1 MRPGQNDR
9 QDGNARELAPTLT
22 KPSRARLLLAVLL
35 AGLLGAPLLLGLGC
49 AKAPWVDRTV
59 VTEDVN
65 GVWLGFMAR
74 PNGEPMVNGQVRLEL
89 QQRASKVTGSVYASS
104 SWVGSR

>member
-1 MRPGQNDR
+1 MDVSAHATAYQFIIDR
-9 QDGNARELAPTLT
+9 AVAMMTHYDM
-22 KPSRARLLLAVLL
+22 RARITTRLALALSLAVC
-35 AGLLGAPLLLGLGC
+35 LGC
-49 AKAPWVDRTV
+49 AKMPWVDRTV
-59 VTEDVN
+59 ITENVN

-104 SWVGSR
+104 SWL